1 MLKYVVN
8 RLLSLIPVI
17 LVTSFLIYWARVLL
31 RATPQ

>member
-17 LVTSFLIYWARVLL
+17 LVTSFLIYWAMSL
-31 RATPQ
+31 TEGDPQ